1 MNLGPRN
8 LGPITFWCFDIVY
21 IILCYKI
28 NNKMLTNK
36 CFIDEKKAQLT
47 EKNSVGCALTLF
59 KYINPFIV
67 VFPLYVFLNIIFTKN
82 INYFIKTFG
91 KIQSF

>member
-1 MNLGPRN
+1 M
-8 LGPITFWCFDIVY
+8 PIFTQYVGTKTERFIG
-21 IILCYKI
+21 IIRKK
-28 NNKMLTNK
+28 NKW
-36 CFIDEKKAQLT
+36 FIDEKKAQLT
-47 EKNSVGCALTLF
+47 EKNSAGCALTLF

-67 VFPLYVFLNIIFTKN
+67 VFSLYVFLNIIFAKH

>member
-1 MNLGPRN
+1 MHRYC
-8 LGPITFWCFDIVY
+8 IYYIVAY
-21 IILCYKI
+21 ICYKI
-28 NNKMLTNK
+28 NKKMLTNK

-47 EKNSVGCALTLF
+47 EKNSAGCALTLF

-67 VFPLYVFLNIIFTKN
+67 VFPLYVFLNIIFAKH